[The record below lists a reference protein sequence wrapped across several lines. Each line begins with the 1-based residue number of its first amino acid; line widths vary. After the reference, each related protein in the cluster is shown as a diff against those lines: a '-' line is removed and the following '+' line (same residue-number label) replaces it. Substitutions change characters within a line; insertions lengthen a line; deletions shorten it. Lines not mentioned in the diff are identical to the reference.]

1 MSQVAIEDRLNQ
13 IQEIILSKQFLNSEN
28 LGGEV
33 SFYIFD
39 YEPEDELKVREYVDV
54 LENSIQKKHKN
65 IQVTNINLLHVL
77 VDYLKSRN
85 YLDKSIQL
93 QQKKGDN
100 SLFSAL
106 KGPLHVDNFT
116 PYLVE
121 NYAIETSD
129 IIFITGVGSVWPL
142 LRAHN
147 LLNSLHAKL
156 GHKPLVL
163 FYPGYF
169 DLQTMKLFGKIPS
182 NNYYRAFKLVP

>member
-65 IQVTNINLLHVL
+65 IQVININLLHVL

-85 YLDKSIQL
+85 YLDKSIKL

-121 NYAIETSD
+121 NNAIETSD

>member
-13 IQEIILSKQFLNSEN
+13 IQDIILSEQFLKSQN

-54 LENSIQKKHKN
+54 LENSIHKSFKN
-65 IQVTNINLLHVL
+65 IQVININLLHVL
-77 VDYLKSRN
+77 VDYLKGRN
-85 YLDKSIQL
+85 YLDKSILL
-93 QQKKGDN
+93 QKNKGDN

-163 FYPGYF
+163 FYPGHF
-169 DLQTMKLFGKIPS
+169 DKQTMSLFGKIPS
-182 NNYYRAFKLVP
+182 HNYYRAFKLVP

>member
-13 IQEIILSKQFLNSEN
+13 IQDIILSEEFLKSQN

-39 YEPEDELKVREYVDV
+39 YEPEDELKVREYIDV
-54 LENSIQKKHKN
+54 LENSIHKKHKN
-65 IQVTNINLLHVL
+65 IQVVNINLLHVL
-77 VDYLKSRN
+77 VGYLKSRN
-85 YLDKSIQL
+85 YLEKSILL
-93 QQKKGDN
+93 QKNKDDN

-121 NYAIETSD
+121 NYAVETSD

-163 FYPGYF
+163 FYPGHF
-169 DLQTMKLFGKIPS
+169 DKQTMSLFGKIPS
-182 NNYYRAFKLVP
+182 HNYYRAFKLVP

>member
-13 IQEIILSKQFLNSEN
+13 IQEIILSEQFLKSQN

-54 LENSIQKKHKN
+54 LENSIHKNFKN
-65 IQVTNINLLHVL
+65 IQVVNINLLHIL
-77 VDYLKSRN
+77 VDYLKCRN
-85 YLDKSIQL
+85 YLDKSILL
-93 QQKKGDN
+93 QKNKGDN

-163 FYPGYF
+163 FYPGHF
-169 DLQTMKLFGKIPS
+169 DKQTMSLFGKIPS
-182 NNYYRAFKLVP
+182 HNYYRAFKLVP